1 MSKFSQII
9 NDTTPVLVDFYA
21 DWCQPCKVMAPELKQ
36 LKNEMGDAV
45 KIIKI
50 DVDRNPQLSAAYNI
64 RSVPTLMLFKEGMM
78 KWSGAGVVRAN
89 ELKQIV
95 KTNL

>member
-9 NDTTPVLVDFYA
+9 NDNKPVLVDFYA

-36 LKNEMGDAV
+36 LKSEMGDSV
-45 KIIKI
+45 KIIKV

-64 RSVPTLMLFKEGMM
+64 RSIPTLMLFKEGMV
-78 KWSGAGVVRAN
+78 KWSGAGVIRAPQ
-89 ELKQIV
+89 LKQVIV
-95 KTNL
+95 SNS